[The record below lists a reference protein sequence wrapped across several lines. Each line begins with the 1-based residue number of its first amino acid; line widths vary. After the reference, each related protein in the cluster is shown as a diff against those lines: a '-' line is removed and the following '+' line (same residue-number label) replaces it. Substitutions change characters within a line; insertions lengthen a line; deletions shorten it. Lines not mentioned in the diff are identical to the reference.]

1 MVPVIYAPEAE
12 RDLDAI
18 TAYIAKDNP
27 KAAEQFG
34 YRLIARADWCAELH
48 RLRGV
53 FLASIGGVGFPYAH
67 KSRAFELKHAMLFEK
82 RSPSVAWMVNCLRSG
97 NPSLTIRW
105 SSARFLFK
113 LVAVT
118 AWSLTSLPLK
128 NHAHIFRVFEAGKLR
143 DAFER

>member
-27 KAAEQFG
+27 KAAEQSG

-53 FLASIGGVGFPYAH
+53 FLASIGGDEIRIEDFVPQSYQNCKGP
-67 KSRAFELKHAMLFEK
+67 E
-82 RSPSVAWMVNCLRSG
+82 VN
-97 NPSLTIRW
+97 LTRC
-105 SSARFLFK
+105 ARG
-113 LVAVT
+113 
-118 AWSLTSLPLK
+118 
-128 NHAHIFRVFEAGKLR
+128 GKLR
-143 DAFER
+143 RVSPPKRRAQAQP